1 MIHYNQR
8 DLSQLEQYKL
18 LSGSVSPRPIAWI
31 TTLNTTTNVVNLA
44 PFSFFSVASNQEPL
58 LSIAILRKQGQPKDT
73 AANLLENGQ
82 AVVHVVSSEF
92 AEKMNQTAATLAP
105 NASEAALIDAP
116 LTASQ
121 SIEVPGLAEVKIRFE
136 TSVFEYVP
144 LKNANQAVMTDLFI
158 LKVSDFYFDQS
169 VFNPDNK
176 HIRTEVLQPIG
187 RLAGPN
193 YVQVD
198 HTFKMIRPR

>member
-1 MIHYNQR
+1 MIHYSQQ
-8 DLSQLEQYKL
+8 DLSQLDQYKL

-31 TTLNTTTNVVNLA
+31 TTLNTAANVVNLA
-44 PFSFFSVASNQEPL
+44 PFSFFSVASNQAPL
-58 LSIAILRKQGQPKDT
+58 LSVAILRKQGQPKDT

-105 NASEAALIDAP
+105 NASEATLIEAP

-121 SIEVPGLAEVKIRFE
+121 SIAVPGLADVKIRFE

-144 LKNANQAVMTDLFI
+144 LKNTNQAIMTDLFI

-176 HIRTEVLQPIG
+176 HIRTEVLHPVG

-198 HTFKMIRPR
+198 QTFKMIRPR